1 MEITTTMVKEL
12 RALTNAGVMDC
23 KNALAEAQGNIE
35 EAVRIL
41 REKGLVVAARK
52 AGREAKDG
60 LIAAYIHHGSRI
72 GVLLELNCETDFVA
86 RTGVFQNL
94 AHDLAMQ
101 IAAHNPSYVRVEDIP
116 AEVIEAEKAIYRKQV
131 ADSGK
136 PPQVVDRIVE
146 GKLKSYYDEVCLLR
160 QPFIKEPEITV
171 EQLIQNK
178 IAELGENIVV
188 RRFVRY
194 ELGGL

>member
-41 REKGLVVAARK
+41 REKGLVVAAKK

-86 RTGVFQNL
+86 RTAVFQNL

>member
-23 KNALAEAQGNIE
+23 KNALAETQGNIE

-41 REKGLVVAARK
+41 REKGLVVAAKK

-60 LIAAYIHHGSRI
+60 LIAAYIHHGARL

-86 RTGVFQNL
+86 RTEVFQNL

-101 IAAHNPSYVRVEDIP
+101 IAAHNPLYVRVEDIP

-136 PPQVVDRIVE
+136 PPQVIDRIVE
-146 GKLKSYYDEVCLLR
+146 GKLKSYYDEACLLR
-160 QPFIKEPEITV
+160 QPFIREPEITV

-194 ELGGL
+194 ELGS

>member
-23 KNALAEAQGNIE
+23 KNALAETQGDIE

-41 REKGLVVAARK
+41 REKGLVVAAKK

-60 LIAAYIHHGSRI
+60 LIAAYIHHGARL

-86 RTGVFQNL
+86 RTEVFQNL

-101 IAAHNPSYVRVEDIP
+101 IAAHNPLYVRVEDIP
-116 AEVIEAEKAIYRKQV
+116 AEVVEAEKAIYRKQV

-136 PPQVVDRIVE
+136 PPQVIDRIVE
-146 GKLKSYYDEVCLLR
+146 GRLKRYYDEVCLLR
-160 QPFIKEPEITV
+160 QPFIREPEITV

-194 ELGGL
+194 ELGS

>member
-1 MEITTTMVKEL
+1 MEITTAMVKEL
-12 RALTNAGVMDC
+12 RALTNAGVLDC
-23 KNALAEAQGNIE
+23 KNALAEAQGNME
-35 EAVRIL
+35 DAVRIL
-41 REKGLVVAARK
+41 REKGLVVAAK
-52 AGREAKDG
+52 KMSREAKDG
-60 LIAAYIHHGSRI
+60 LIASYIHHGARI

-86 RTGVFQNL
+86 RTDVFQNL

-101 IAAHNPSYVRVEDIP
+101 IAAHNPLYIRPEDIP
-116 AEVIEAEKAIYRKQV
+116 PAAIEAEKSIYRKQ
-131 ADSGK
+131 AEEGGK
-136 PPQVVDRIVE
+136 PPHVIDRIVE

-160 QPFIKEPEITV
+160 QPFIRDPDITV

-194 ELGGL
+194 ELGN

>member
-41 REKGLVVAARK
+41 REKGQGVAAKK

-86 RTGVFQNL
+86 RTAVFQNL

-101 IAAHNPSYVRVEDIP
+101 IAAHNQIICTGGRHPGGG
-116 AEVIEAEKAIYRKQV
+116 YRSRK
-131 ADSGK
+131 GYL
-136 PPQVVDRIVE
+136 PQAGCR
-146 GKLKSYYDEVCLLR
+146 
-160 QPFIKEPEITV
+160 
-171 EQLIQNK
+171 
-178 IAELGENIVV
+178 
-188 RRFVRY
+188 
-194 ELGGL
+194 